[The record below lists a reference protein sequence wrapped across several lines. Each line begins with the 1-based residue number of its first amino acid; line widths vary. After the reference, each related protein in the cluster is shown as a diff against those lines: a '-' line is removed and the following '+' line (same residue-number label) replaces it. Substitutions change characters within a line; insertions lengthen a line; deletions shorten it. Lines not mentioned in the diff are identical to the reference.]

1 MKNQL
6 PYCKTSE
13 AIKGYE
19 NSVIAKSEDNDCV
32 VRSIASAFEVDYDNA
47 HQFVSDTFKRKPK
60 KGTFGFTTGMNK
72 IAKERTRI
80 GRKCCKVMGKPAF
93 EGSIFNS
100 LDYNVKV
107 KGKTVTRKMTVGTFA
122 TKYPKGTYILTVKRH
137 AFTIKDGIVIGN
149 FEDSTKRRK
158 IVECAWKVGS

>member
-6 PYCKTSE
+6 QYCKTSE

-60 KGTFGFTTGMNK
+60 KGLNYMFLNQ
-72 IAKERTRI
+72 
-80 GRKCCKVMGKPAF
+80 
-93 EGSIFNS
+93 
-100 LDYNVKV
+100 NVY
-107 KGKTVTRKMTVGTFA
+107 GT
-122 TKYPKGTYILTVKRH
+122 
-137 AFTIKDGIVIGN
+137 N
-149 FEDSTKRRK
+149 
-158 IVECAWKVGS
+158 